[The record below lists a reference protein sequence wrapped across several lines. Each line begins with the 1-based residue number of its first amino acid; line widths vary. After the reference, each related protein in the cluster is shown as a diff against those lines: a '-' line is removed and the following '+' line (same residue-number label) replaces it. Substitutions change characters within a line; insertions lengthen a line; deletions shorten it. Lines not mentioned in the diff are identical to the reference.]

1 MDLGQFSV
9 SLAVKDIATSRAFY
23 EKLGFTALTKEGEE
37 GPWESYEKDWVILT
51 NDDVVIGLFQGMFEA
66 NILTFNPT
74 DVRAVQAELKEAGMT
89 FTMEADEATRGPA
102 SAMLADPDGNTI
114 LLDQH
119 NE

>member
-9 SLAVKDIATSRAFY
+9 SLAVNDISVSRTFY
-23 EKLGFTALTKEGEE
+23 ETLGFVALAKEGED

-51 NDDVVIGLFQGMFEA
+51 NEDVVIGLFQGMFDE

-74 DVRAVQAELKEAGMT
+74 DVRAVQAQLKEAGLS
-89 FTMEADEATRGPA
+89 FTMEADESTSGPA
-102 SAMLADPDGNTI
+102 AAMLSDPDGNTI